1 MSGNVSAGADALQA
15 ALGFAEA
22 AFTTMRPACGTT
34 LPSVVVTLQGVIQA
48 TEVAA
53 QGVLDAVDRSSAA
66 VERLRDRVAALA
78 SAPPSAPA
86 GTREAWDDVSQSLD
100 VLATAIGRIRDGMQ
114 FQDLTAQ
121 YVRATIDTVAGLNE
135 QLVQVLAILSPV
147 VDEEKP
153 PSRLATKLGAP
164 AMVAPWRQQLA
175 DLLMEERKTHTA
187 AKATKA

>member
-1 MSGNVSAGADALQA
+1 MSGHASAGADALQA
-15 ALGFAEA
+15 VLGFAEA

-53 QGVLDAVDRSSAA
+53 QGVLDAVDRSSAT
-66 VERLRDRVAALA
+66 VERLRDRVAVLA
-78 SAPPSAPA
+78 SATPPAVP
-86 GTREAWDDVSQSLD
+86 GTREACDDVSRSLD
-100 VLATAIGRIRDGMQ
+100 VLATAIARIRDGMQ

-121 YVRATIDTVAGLNE
+121 YVRATIDTVAGLKE
-135 QLVQVLAILSPV
+135 QLSQVLAILSPV
-147 VDEEKP
+147 VDEQKP

-164 AMVAPWRQQLA
+164 AIVTPWRQQLA
-175 DLLMEERKTHTA
+175 DLLMEERKTHNA